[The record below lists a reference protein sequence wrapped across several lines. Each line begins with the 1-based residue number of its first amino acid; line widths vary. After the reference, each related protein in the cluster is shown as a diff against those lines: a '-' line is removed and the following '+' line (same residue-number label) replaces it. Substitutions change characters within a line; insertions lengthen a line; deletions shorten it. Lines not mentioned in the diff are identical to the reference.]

1 MIKFLHKGRGSA
13 NPDKIG
19 MSAEGETVRLPLRE
33 RRNGTLVA
41 AANRCGQT
49 LEPTLVVRTETKN
62 MGQILAQKGES
73 VLEQYGRTFLRI
85 KMTHIFRRIP
95 QSNVGSWGIA

>member
-19 MSAEGETVRLPLRE
+19 MSAEGETVRLPLGE

-41 AANRCGQT
+41 AANRCGHQT
-49 LEPTLVVRTETKN
+49 LQLAQLKGATEGQVAELAYAHRSGRCGLKVVRV
-62 MGQILAQKGES
+62 QLPPCP
-73 VLEQYGRTFLRI
+73 LLFPFRFLD
-85 KMTHIFRRIP
+85 
-95 QSNVGSWGIA
+95 G